1 MFVILVEKM
10 GVEEKESAMT
20 GQDQEIETG
29 GEKDL
34 GQGLEIEVREK
45 EAEDQGLEREN
56 VADPDQKK
64 KGKVEGVPDLVQEI
78 DETGEIGKAGREE
91 LKRMT

>member
-1 MFVILVEKM
+1 MA
-10 GVEEKESAMT
+10 VEEKESAMT

-34 GQGLEIEVREK
+34 GQGLEIEVSEK

-56 VADPDQKK
+56 AADPDQKK

-78 DETGEIGKAGREE
+78 DGTGEIGKAGKEE
-91 LKRMT
+91 LKRTT